1 VTAPVKKATRLSGQA
16 VFDLAYTLTGVDT
29 TIVVRIEDLPP
40 GVEDDATGEDAV
52 LDGAPEDPFV
62 VSYGFARAA
71 YRSTIEPRGMSTP
84 SGLPEPVAP
93 GEVVRTAFG
102 SLPLDYTLR
111 PGHRLRFTFSAS
123 DGGTLASMTGGEVAM
138 QLGKGLSSV
147 RLPIAR

>member
-1 VTAPVKKATRLSGQA
+1 MSRRT
-16 VFDLAYTLTGVDT
+16 
-29 TIVVRIEDLPP
+29 
-40 GVEDDATGEDAV
+40 
-52 LDGAPEDPFV
+52 
-62 VSYGFARAA
+62 ARAGRA
-71 YRSTIEPRGMSTP
+71 GRG
-84 SGLPEPVAP
+84 
-93 GEVVRTAFG
+93 VRTAFG